1 MQIFSKLEQHFTKQR
16 GHEYVSL
23 TVSDFIRML
32 PYGCVYWRVWALG
45 KEGVF
50 EQIFE
55 IPDFFFFVAAA
66 QEPRKGNPQKT
77 RTVKTTTAT
86 TPRASKVEAQQSF
99 VPCCATP

>member
-1 MQIFSKLEQHFTKQR
+1 MSLNPYSCITLAYLQIKMQIFSKLEQHFTKQR

-55 IPDFFFFVAAA
+55 IPDFFFAVA
-66 QEPRKGNPQKT
+66 ETNSSPLV
-77 RTVKTTTAT
+77 VK
-86 TPRASKVEAQQSF
+86 
-99 VPCCATP
+99 